1 MVNFIKLLGNF
12 LLVFVGIIGNIIEID
27 WRLVK
32 FLKKMI
38 FFFLFWN
45 FASKIFIVY
54 LNMLKYVLK
63 I

>member
-32 FLKKMI
+32 FKIKNDY
-38 FFFLFWN
+38 FVFLFWN
-45 FASKIFIVY
+45 FARKIFFVY
-54 LNMLKYVLK
+54 LNMF
-63 I
+63 